1 MHAPTVV
8 QLQVSRVAS
17 LEIVEL
23 VIGWANAL
31 LDLVRRRL

>member
-8 QLQVSRVAS
+8 QLQVSRAAS

>member
-8 QLQVSRVAS
+8 QLQVSRVAN
-17 LEIVEL
+17 LGNVEL
-23 VIGWANAL
+23 VIGWANAV